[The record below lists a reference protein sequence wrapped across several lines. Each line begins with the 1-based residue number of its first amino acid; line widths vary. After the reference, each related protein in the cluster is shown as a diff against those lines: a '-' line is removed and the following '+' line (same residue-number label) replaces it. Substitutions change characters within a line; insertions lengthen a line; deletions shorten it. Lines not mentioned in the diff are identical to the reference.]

1 MEFFLEAG
9 GEKEHLFC
17 RISVI
22 KKKQLE
28 KKRKKKTQ
36 TKKKQLVENV
46 LFVNVSCKE
55 SNLEYT

>member
-28 KKRKKKTQ
+28 KKNKKKDANKKKTTRRQ
-36 TKKKQLVENV
+36 
-46 LFVNVSCKE
+46 CAIC
-55 SNLEYT
+55 